1 MLITK
6 LNLYNTEWLDVVFK
20 NRNKSYGAYD
30 LRKHNGTNMLKS
42 LLITFSAV
50 GVGIAFYSFMNNR
63 GSGEISSV
71 PIFNPEKDTMI
82 VVPILPPPKEEEKV
96 FEATPKTEL
105 PKVAPKAEKV
115 KTTAI
120 PTHVTNDEAKAVEP
134 TPTDKI
140 EGAIGPTNQDGPAT
154 AANIPAG
161 TENGKEGGSGT
172 NDGNGEGA
180 SNEPVGIAGLTSLPE
195 PFDGMDGWNKY
206 LSRNL
211 RYPAIASEEGKSGRV
226 FISFIIEKDGKL
238 TDIKV
243 EKGAGYGFDEEALR
257 VLKKAKAW
265 KPGTQNGRPVR
276 VRYTIPI
283 SFTITNN

>member
-6 LNLYNTEWLDVVFK
+6 LNLYTTEWLDVVFE
-20 NRNKSYGAYD
+20 NRNKSYGAYQ
-30 LRKHNGTNMLKS
+30 LRKSNGANMLKS

-50 GVGIAFYSFMNNR
+50 GLGIIIYSFTHKVAIVEPPLISPNER
-63 GSGEISSV
+63 EIPV
-71 PIFNPEKDTMI
+71 EIKN
-82 VVPILPPPKEEEKV
+82 LLPPKEEEKV

-105 PKVAPKAEKV
+105 PKAVAKAAKV
-115 KTTAI
+115 KTKAI
-120 PTHVTNDEAKAVEP
+120 PNRVVRDELVK
-134 TPTDKI
+134 TDPPKTTD
-140 EGAIGPTNQDGPAT
+140 EGAIGKENIEGPAT
-154 AANIPAG
+154 ELNIPAG
-161 TENGKEGGSGT
+161 TENGKPGGNGKDEGGDSGSGMEVV
-172 NDGNGEGA
+172 DMG
-180 SNEPVGIAGLTSLPE
+180 GLTSLPE
-195 PFDGMDGWNKY
+195 PYDGMEGWNKY

-211 RYPAIASEEGKSGRV
+211 RYPVIAAENGLSGKV
-226 FISFIIEKDGKL
+226 FISFIIEKDGTL

-243 EKGAGYGFDEEALR
+243 ERGAGNGFDEEALR

>member
-6 LNLYNTEWLDVVFK
+6 LNLYTTEWLDVVFE
-20 NRNKSYGAYD
+20 NRNKSYGAYQ
-30 LRKHNGTNMLKS
+30 LRKSNGANMLKS

-50 GVGIAFYSFMNNR
+50 GLGIIIYSFTHKAAIV
-63 GSGEISSV
+63 EPPLISKNDRV
-71 PIFNPEKDTMI
+71 IEVNLTKVT
-82 VVPILPPPKEEEKV
+82 PPKEDKV

-105 PKVAPKAEKV
+105 PKAAPKAAKV

-120 PTHVTNDEAKAVEP
+120 PTRVGTDELAKSNPPVIDEI
-134 TPTDKI
+134 K
-140 EGAIGPTNQDGPAT
+140 GAIGPTTQEGPAT
-154 AANIPAG
+154 EINIPEG
-161 TENGKEGGSGT
+161 TENGKPGGNGKDEGGDSGSGMEVV
-172 NDGNGEGA
+172 DMG
-180 SNEPVGIAGLTSLPE
+180 GLTSLPE
-195 PFDGMDGWNKY
+195 PYDGMEGWNKY

-211 RYPAIASEEGKSGRV
+211 RYPVIAAENGLSGKV
-226 FISFIIEKDGKL
+226 FISFIIEKDGTL

-243 EKGAGYGFDEEALR
+243 ERGAGNGFDEEALR

>member
-20 NRNKSYGAYD
+20 NRNKSYGAYE

-50 GVGIAFYSFMNNR
+50 GVGIAFYSFTHR
-63 GSGEISSV
+63 SPVIEPPLIS
-71 PIFNPEKDTMI
+71 PTDKRTD
-82 VVPILPPPKEEEKV
+82 VVLKEMVTPPKKEEKV

-105 PKVAPKAEKV
+105 PKAAPKADKV
-115 KTTAI
+115 KITAI
-120 PTHVTNDEAKAVEP
+120 PTNVVRDELAKTDPPVINDIK
-134 TPTDKI
+134 
-140 EGAIGPTNQDGPAT
+140 GAIGPTNEEGKAT
-154 AANIPAG
+154 ELNIPEGKDNG
-161 TENGKEGGSGT
+161 TPGGSGT
-172 NDGNGEGA
+172 GDEEGT
-180 SNEPVGIAGLTSLPE
+180 SNEPVGLGGLTSLPE
-195 PFDGMDGWNKY
+195 PIDGMDGWNKY

>member
-6 LNLYNTEWLDVVFK
+6 LNLYTTEWLDVVFE
-20 NRNKSYGAYD
+20 NRNKSYGAYQ
-30 LRKHNGTNMLKS
+30 LRKSNGANMLKS

-50 GVGIAFYSFMNNR
+50 GLGIIIYSFTHKVAIVEPPLISPNER
-63 GSGEISSV
+63 EIPV
-71 PIFNPEKDTMI
+71 EIKN
-82 VVPILPPPKEEEKV
+82 LLPPKEEEKV

-105 PKVAPKAEKV
+105 PKAVAKAAKV
-115 KTTAI
+115 KTKAI
-120 PTHVTNDEAKAVEP
+120 PNRVVRDELVK
-134 TPTDKI
+134 TDPPKTSD

-154 AANIPAG
+154 EINIPAG
-161 TENGKEGGSGT
+161 TTTGTPGGSGT
-172 NDGNGEGA
+172 GGGDATGDEVHT
-180 SNEPVGIAGLTSLPE
+180 SIGLSSLPE
-195 PFDGMDGWNKY
+195 PYDGMEGWNKY

-211 RYPAIASEEGKSGRV
+211 RYPVIAAENGLSGKV
-226 FISFIIEKDGKL
+226 FISFIIEKDGTL

-243 EKGAGYGFDEEALR
+243 ERGAGNGFDEEALR

>member
-50 GVGIAFYSFMNNR
+50 GVGIACYSFTHKAPVIEPPPISPTER
-63 GSGEISSV
+63 EI
-71 PIFNPEKDTMI
+71 PIEMKNI
-82 VVPILPPPKEEEKV
+82 HPPKEEEKV

-105 PKVAPKAEKV
+105 PKAAPKTEKV
-115 KTTAI
+115 KTTVI
-120 PTHVTNDEAKAVEP
+120 PTNVTNDESKAVDP
-134 TPTDKI
+134 TPIDKI
-140 EGAIGPTNQDGPAT
+140 EGAISPKNQEGPAT
-154 AANIPAG
+154 EINIPAG
-161 TENGKEGGSGT
+161 TENGKAGGTGTGDGGEDGSG
-172 NDGNGEGA
+172 
-180 SNEPVGIAGLTSLPE
+180 NEVKGLAGLTSLPE
-195 PFDGMDGWNKY
+195 PYDGMDGWNKY

-211 RYPAIASEEGKSGRV
+211 RYPAAASEVGASGRV